1 MAQEVGKRLGKR
13 EVLLRKVQA
22 RMKRI
27 IYVAFDHLSRTK
39 GALASADKTSDVI
52 VLVESKRMTTGR
64 NWHKERLFFLIS
76 SARHFAKQLEAEG
89 FEVRY
94 LKADTTVSGLEQV
107 RKEFG
112 PLPIVSSEPSSFV
125 QSRTL
130 AEFGVEF
137 IKNDFFLTSRA
148 DFQLWAER
156 QKTIVMEN
164 FYRAQRVRL
173 SILVSNGEPEGGQWN
188 FDEANRLPPPKNH
201 AWPEPLE
208 HSRDE
213 IDLQVAAELE
223 MQATTTWATTREG
236 ALQQLEHFIK
246 NGLDEFGPYEDAV
259 AGESWAM
266 NHSLLSP
273 YLNNALI
280 LPEEVIDAVLK
291 AYEKGNARIESVEAI
306 VRQIIGW
313 REYINGM
320 YWFLGEDYRELNSLE
335 ANRKLLPI
343 FTNPSNSK
351 MNCVK
356 SIVED
361 VDKRAWTHHIPR
373 LMILSNL
380 ALITSTNPQQF
391 LDWMRE
397 RFIDATE
404 WVMVPNVIGMA
415 VHADN
420 GVLMTKPY
428 AAGGAYISRMT
439 NYCKG
444 CAYDPKTRS
453 AEDSCPF
460 TTLYWDFLDR
470 HRETFSKN
478 HRMSQQLGGLNRLSD
493 LPELR
498 IRAKKILEQLDSGQ
512 I

>member
-1 MAQEVGKRLGKR
+1 MAQKVGKRLGKC
-13 EVLLRKVQA
+13 EVLLREVQA

-39 GALASADKTSDVI
+39 GALAGANKASDVI

-76 SARHFAKQLEAEG
+76 SARHFAEQLGAEG

-94 LKADTTVSGLEQV
+94 LKAETTVSGLKQV

-112 PLPIVSSEPSSFV
+112 PLPIVSAEPSSFL

-137 IKNDFFLTSRA
+137 VKNDFFLTSRA

-156 QKTIVMEN
+156 QKTFVMEN
-164 FYRAQRVRL
+164 FYRAQRARL

-201 AWPEPLE
+201 AWPVPLE

-213 IDLQVAAELE
+213 IDSQVAAELE
-223 MQATTTWATTREG
+223 MQATTTWATNRDG
-236 ALQQLEHFIK
+236 ALKQLEHFIK
-246 NGLDEFGPYEDAV
+246 IGLDEFGPYEDAV

-280 LPEEVIDAVLK
+280 SPEEVIDAVLK
-291 AYEKGNARIESVEAI
+291 AYAKGKARIESVEAI

-320 YWFLGEDYRELNSLE
+320 YWFLGENYRELNSLE
-335 ANRKLLPI
+335 ANRKLLSV

-356 SIVED
+356 SVVED

-439 NYCKG
+439 SYCKG

-498 IRAKKILEQLDSGQ
+498 IRAKKVLEQLDSGQ

>member
-22 RMKRI
+22 CMKRI
-27 IYVAFDHLSRTK
+27 IYVAFDHLSRTR
-39 GALASADKTSDVI
+39 GALAGANKASDVI
-52 VLVESKRMTTGR
+52 VLVESKRMATGR
-64 NWHKERLFFLIS
+64 NWHQERLFFLIS

-94 LKADTTVSGLEQV
+94 LKAETTVSGLEQA

-112 PLPIVSSEPSSFV
+112 PLPIISAEPSSFV

-137 IKNDFFLTSRA
+137 VKNDFFLTSRA

-156 QKTIVMEN
+156 QKTFVMEN

-223 MQATTTWATTREG
+223 MQATTTWATTRDG
-236 ALQQLEHFIK
+236 ALKQLEHFIK

-280 LPEEVIDAVLK
+280 SPEEVIDAVLT
-291 AYEKGNARIESVEAI
+291 AYAKGNARIESVEAI

-335 ANRKLLPI
+335 ANRKLLPV

-356 SIVED
+356 SVVED

-415 VHADN
+415 VHADH

-498 IRAKKILEQLDSGQ
+498 IRAKKVLEKLDAGL